1 MNKTVGRAGR
11 TNSEAKLKKPRSQ
24 LIKKKQEVSLSL
36 CQENGKLSQKC
47 QYSNPF
53 NVILYF
59 LSFYFTCQSGIVIK
73 FDNLDQ
79 NKPRA
84 NRCSNFRSRDLIWGK
99 AFLNSIWRKMSRCFQ
114 K

>member
-1 MNKTVGRAGR
+1 MNKTVGKAGR
-11 TNSEAKLKKPRSQ
+11 TNSEAKLKKSRRQ

-36 CQENGKLSQKC
+36 YQENGKLSQKC

-53 NVILYF
+53 NVIY
-59 LSFYFTCQSGIVIK
+59 TCQSGIVIK

-99 AFLNSIWRKMSRCFQ
+99 AFLNSIWRTMWRCFQ